1 MTSVFYAFTG
11 ASACIQLKKFD
22 EASAWCDKGL
32 AVSFT
37 ALNLVVWLVFLGGSP
52 KCDPRCRSKTHQLP
66 VPFQRDSL
74 VGWLAKIIEHFL
86 NIVKNDI
93 IYACIP
99 SRLNLK
105 QRLLFSVP
113 ALLRSDTDFI
123 GCTDCTKWVP
133 AVLRLQAL

>member
-1 MTSVFYAFTG
+1 MLPLVRHWVPGATSWQSSNSFKLAQTPSTFLLRSNHEYQAV
-11 ASACIQLKKFD
+11 
-22 EASAWCDKGL
+22 EA
-32 AVSFT
+32 AVKQISH
-37 ALNLVVWLVFLGGSP
+37 A
-52 KCDPRCRSKTHQLP
+52 
-66 VPFQRDSL
+66 
-74 VGWLAKIIEHFL
+74 GWLAEIIEHFL
-86 NIVKNDI
+86 NIVKNDV

-105 QRLLFSVP
+105 HRLLLSVP